1 MKNIIIFISFQICLS
16 PSQTW
21 SHFALI
27 LGTFGQCLYDPSSSR
42 FSGPIGNQFQ
52 TSVYLPFRKR
62 LNSKSCPFDFCLI
75 LTTHSNYKT
84 AFFFP
89 FFFNFFFPFLSAV
102 THLQRSSSP
111 FILSF
116 DFLLVFFPPA
126 SAPGHPSTSLSHF
139 SLPHHHTS
147 RRRRSVHPQRPRRC
161 VAVNVCRQSPSI
173 IKMGALWG
181 WTDRAQFDK

>member
-75 LTTHSNYKT
+75 LTTHSNSKT

-89 FFFNFFFPFLSAV
+89 FFFFFNFSCPPSPTCNALLHPLFFLLIFCQFSF
-102 THLQRSSSP
+102 LQRQLLATP
-111 FILSF
+111 PPLS
-116 DFLLVFFPPA
+116 LI
-126 SAPGHPSTSLSHF
+126 SHF
-139 SLPHHHTS
+139 LTITPPVAAAQSTL
-147 RRRRSVHPQRPRRC
+147 SVL
-161 VAVNVCRQSPSI
+161 VAAWR
-173 IKMGALWG
+173 
-181 WTDRAQFDK
+181 